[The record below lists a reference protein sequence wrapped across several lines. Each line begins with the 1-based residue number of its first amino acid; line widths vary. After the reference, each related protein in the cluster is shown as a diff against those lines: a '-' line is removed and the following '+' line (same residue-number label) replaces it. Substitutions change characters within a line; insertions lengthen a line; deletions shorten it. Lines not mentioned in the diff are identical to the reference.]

1 MNSAQF
7 PSLSPYKHEGRLQAD
22 CPACGMA
29 GAVHR
34 RNGLLCFDCDGMC
47 GAGSGIYTEASN
59 GRRDGSFTTRVADL
73 TKVRPVR
80 FTWRPFLVKG
90 KLNLMTG
97 EEDMGKST
105 LQAWIAARATT
116 GELRGDYH
124 GRPGNVLF
132 VGADED
138 DWNEIVV
145 PRLYA
150 ADADLDR
157 VFEFTG
163 GIFNVVDHIDSLEA
177 ALTERAYA
185 LVVFEQLMDVL
196 PTMRNANDPVA
207 LRAALRP
214 LRHVL
219 RTREVTGLGTLH
231 VNKADAASLRQK
243 MQGSMQ
249 FGALSRSTILVDRHP
264 EDDDRRV
271 AVLGKSNYVPTPRA
285 AR

>member
-1 MNSAQF
+1 MSADQF
-7 PSLSPYKHEGRLQAD
+7 PPLTPYVHEGRRQAD

-34 RNGLLCFDCDGMC
+34 RNGLLRFECDAMC
-47 GAGSGIYTEASN
+47 GGGSGFYTDAT
-59 GRRDGSFTTRVADL
+59 GRHRDVSFTTRVANV
-73 TKVRPVR
+73 TKVRPMR

-105 LQAWIAARATT
+105 LQAWIAARATR

-124 GRPGNVLF
+124 SRPGNVLF

-138 DWNEIVV
+138 DWNEVVV

-163 GIFNVVDHIDSLEA
+163 GIFKVVDHIDELEA
-177 ALTERAYA
+177 ALTERSYT
-185 LVVFEQLMDVL
+185 LVVFEQMMDVL
-196 PTMRNANDPVA
+196 PTMRNANDP
-207 LRAALRP
+207 RC
-214 LRHVL
+214 
-219 RTREVTGLGTLH
+219 VTGRPP
-231 VNKADAASLRQK
+231 AA
-243 MQGSMQ
+243 
-249 FGALSRSTILVDRHP
+249 P
-264 EDDDRRV
+264 
-271 AVLGKSNYVPTPRA
+271 PRA
-285 AR
+285 PHA